1 MFLRKIILSTLF
13 AVSAIFSANAE
24 NIRIAALVNGEIISS
39 EDIDNQVNIFMLNSP
54 IPLNSETRGM
64 ITRRV
69 LAQTIEQKLKIQFA
83 EKNGIKIT
91 DDEIN
96 NQMKIWAQKNKINL
110 NNLSSKKINRESLA
124 ENIKAELAW
133 VKLIRKKYYQTA
145 NITQTEINDTIRE
158 ITEDMNIKK
167 YQVLE
172 IFIRKENA
180 KDINQLVERLR
191 EDPRFELYAARF
203 SEAPS
208 AANGGNLG
216 WINSGKMLSALEMRL
231 SKMRI
236 DEVSDA
242 ILIGDGY
249 YIVKLLQV
257 FDPAKN
263 KSFTPNQTEVRT
275 LLENQKM
282 ESLSKKMLQNI
293 KQKAI
298 IEVKK

>member
-1 MFLRKIILSTLF
+1 MFLRKIILSTLL
-13 AVSAIFSANAE
+13 AVFVTFSANAE

-69 LAQTIEQKLKIQFA
+69 LAQTIEQKLKTQFA

-91 DDEIN
+91 DEEIN

-110 NNLSSKKINRESLA
+110 NNLSSKKIDRESLA

-180 KDINQLVERLR
+180 KDIDQLVERLR

-231 SKMRI
+231 SKMHI

-263 KSFTPNQTEVRT
+263 KSFTPNQAEVRT

-282 ESLSKKMLQNI
+282 ESLSKKLLQNI